1 MSKSQTFPT
10 KLQSIHSKIYYFYYN
25 NKEKTN
31 CRGWL
36 CEMNKLLKNPE
47 SDFVEILSLCLPID
61 YDEIDDGFMR
71 VYIQFLESYRFHEMI
86 TKDDSI
92 KEKVELFACILSHM
106 RMNDDCDKILKERDD
121 FLKLTQEQQH
131 DKYFKSGR
139 KQLTYRHLVHYS
151 YKNFSPPPRR
161 SDTHLFY
168 LPIRKNSIYKVSD
181 EKRKQNILNQLFFQ
195 LDEDE

>member
-1 MSKSQTFPT
+1 MSKSQISQTPPAPIER
-10 KLQSIHSKIYYFYYN
+10 LQSILSKIYYFYYN

-31 CRGWL
+31 RRGWL
-36 CEMNKLLKNPE
+36 CEMNELLKNPE
-47 SDFVEILSLCLPID
+47 SDFVEILSLCLPQID
-61 YDEIDDGFMR
+61 DDKIDDGFMR
-71 VYIQFLESYRFHEMI
+71 VYIQFLESYRFHEMR

-106 RMNDDCDKILKERDD
+106 RMDDDCDRILKERDK

-161 SDTHLFY
+161 NDTHLFY
-168 LPIRKNSIYKVSD
+168 LPICKNSIYKVSD
-181 EKRKQNILNQLFFQ
+181 EKRKENILNK
-195 LDEDE
+195 